1 MRKSTVK
8 IAMIIVVLMGSI
20 LSVQQLQ
27 AQGCVAI
34 RSMGGF
40 CSSGSEGHV
49 DTTNKWQLSINNRY
63 FKSYKHFVGTDEQK
77 QRQTAQ
83 SEVINHQYTT
93 DVTIFHQ
100 VSSRW
105 SLM

>member
-1 MRKSTVK
+1 MKQNRNPVK
-8 IAMIIVVLMGSI
+8 NLSIALLVI
-20 LSVQQLQ
+20 LSLAAGQQAA

-40 CSSGSEGHV
+40 CSSGTEGHV
-49 DTTNKWQLSINNRY
+49 DSSSKWQLSINNRY

-83 SEVINHQYTT
+83 TEVINHQYTT
-93 DVTIFHQ
+93 DLTLFYQ
-100 VSSRW
+100 VSPRW
-105 SLM
+105 S